1 DRQRAQGAA
10 LALALLVGSWIL
22 VVAAAAW
29 RRRRG
34 GPAVS
39 PVPPHRAEGRKG
51 RHSAAADVDTGAPVG
66 LRPGRLLWR
75 ITAVAT
81 VVAWLVPALGVV
93 VTALR
98 PSADAESSGWW
109 TFVRD
114 PSVDLSS
121 VRTVLGEGMWSGVA
135 ISAASAIAVAVVSA
149 LLGGR
154 LSARLGGRA

>member
-1 DRQRAQGAA
+1 
-10 LALALLVGSWIL
+10 
-22 VVAAAAW
+22 
-29 RRRRG
+29 
-34 GPAVS
+34 
-39 PVPPHRAEGRKG
+39 
-51 RHSAAADVDTGAPVG
+51 
-66 LRPGRLLWR
+66 
-75 ITAVAT
+75 
-81 VVAWLVPALGVV
+81 

-154 LSARLGGRA
+154 LSARLGGRAAPLALVAALAAVPAVSLAMAAHAVLDLAGLADSIAGALLVHLVLGVP